1 MGAGGRVTTTDQRLQ
16 TASDVLWDLWQ
27 RGARIEALPEAMR
40 PATREAGYG
49 IQALLEP
56 RSAFPLFGW
65 KIAATSQAGQAHIA
79 VDGPL
84 AGRLLRERVRESGGR
99 VPFSTN
105 HMRVAE
111 AEFAFRMTADL
122 RPRDAPYEVDDV
134 LPAVASLHPAIEVP
148 DSRYEDFTTV
158 GAAQL
163 IADNACADYFV
174 LGPAAPAGWRS
185 IDLARHRVSGRI
197 AAGPPDEQHQGVGA
211 NVLGD
216 PRDALVWLVN
226 ELSRLNLP
234 LLAGQV
240 VTTGTCLVPL
250 AAEPG
255 DHVVADFG
263 AIGTVDVWLNESP
276 GVD

>member
-1 MGAGGRVTTTDQRLQ
+1 MTTAYDQQ
-16 TASDVLWDLWQ
+16 QMAANVLWDHWQ
-27 RGARIEALPEAMR
+27 CGRLIKELPEDIR
-40 PATREAGYG
+40 PATREAGYD
-49 IQALLEP
+49 IQARLEQ
-56 RSAFPLFGW
+56 RSEFPLFGW
-65 KIAATSQAGQAHIA
+65 KIAATSLAGQAHIA

-84 AGRLLRERVRESGGR
+84 AGRLLRERVRDSGGR
-99 VPFSTN
+99 VPVGKN

-111 AEFAFRMTADL
+111 AEFAFMMATDLLPRAD
-122 RPRDAPYEVDDV
+122 PYRVDEV

-148 DSRYEDFTTV
+148 DSRFEDFTTA

-174 LGPAAPAGWRS
+174 LGAAAPEVWRT
-185 IDLARHRVSGRI
+185 INLAQHRVTGRSVDNGLREGI
-197 AAGPPDEQHQGVGA
+197 GA
-211 NVLGD
+211 HVLGD

-234 LLAGQV
+234 LRAGEV

-250 AAEPG
+250 PIQPG

-263 AIGTVDVWLNESP
+263 VIGAVDVWLSE
-276 GVD
+276 